1 MTTRRQIR
9 APEKYATK
17 RSGGLR
23 WLIVLGLV
31 CVVLYGIGFSLFVAN
46 LPAPNAGAAAK
57 ADAIVALTGEGG
69 RLAPAVTLL
78 EAGDGQRL
86 LITGV
91 NTRIS
96 KSYLKTLLHGGQAF
110 DCCADLGF
118 AALDT
123 RGNAAEA
130 ARWAR
135 NHRYGSLIV
144 VTANYHMPRSLVEF
158 GAQMPDVKLVPYPV
172 APEAL
177 RTLSWEN
184 AKRMHGEYV
193 KYLASIV
200 RVSIAGALLSMR
212 DA

>member
-1 MTTRRQIR
+1 MTRKDHSDARMGGPRKRAGWTRLVF
-9 APEKYATK
+9 
-17 RSGGLR
+17 GFCF
-23 WLIVLGLV
+23 VLA
-31 CVVLYGIGFSLFVAN
+31 VLYGIGFATFVIE
-46 LPAPNAGAAAK
+46 LPAPRIGTAAK
-57 ADAIVALTGEGG
+57 ADGIVALTGEGG
-69 RLAPAVTLL
+69 RLGPAVTLL
-78 EAGDGQRL
+78 EQGNGRRL

-91 NTRIS
+91 NMRNT
-96 KSYLKTLLHGGQAF
+96 KHDLKLLLHGGEAF

-135 NHRYGSLIV
+135 GHDYDSLIV

-172 APEAL
+172 AADTV

-184 AKRMHGEYV
+184 AKRLNGEYF
-193 KYLASIV
+193 KYLASLL
-200 RVSIAGALLSMR
+200 RVFVATALPH
-212 DA
+212 A

>member
-1 MTTRRQIR
+1 MTKPDYNKARKGRASKRAGWIR
-9 APEKYATK
+9 LVF
-17 RSGGLR
+17 GFCF
-23 WLIVLGLV
+23 VLA
-31 CVVLYGIGFSLFVAN
+31 VLYAIGFAVFVIA
-46 LPAPNAGAAAK
+46 LPVPRLGTGAK
-57 ADAIVALTGEGG
+57 ADGIVALTGEGG

-78 EAGDGQRL
+78 EQHNGQRL

-91 NTRIS
+91 NMRNT
-96 KSYLKTLLHGGQAF
+96 KHDLKLLLHGGAAF

-135 NHRYGSLIV
+135 MHAYGSLII

-158 GAQMPDVKLVPYPV
+158 GAQMPGVTLVPYPV
-172 APEAL
+172 AADMV

-184 AKRMHGEYV
+184 AKRLNGEYI
-193 KYLASIV
+193 KYLASLV
-200 RVSIAGALLSMR
+200 RVFVASTLARG
-212 DA
+212 